1 MIAGTALREAR
12 RRKGL
17 SQRALGELTGIPQ
30 PTIAR
35 IETGLVSPRLRT
47 LARLLEACDE
57 EIRIRPRRG
66 AGVDISMSR
75 ELAKMSPRQR
85 VKYMAEAAESVA
97 RTRGRAR

>member
-1 MIAGTALREAR
+1 MDAGIALRQAR

-17 SQRALGELTGIPQ
+17 SQRALAQLTGLPQ

-35 IETGLVSPRLRT
+35 IESGRVSPRLST
-47 LARLLEACDE
+47 LTRLLEACDE

-66 AGVDISMSR
+66 LGVDISMSR

-85 VKYMAEAAESVA
+85 VEYMAEAAESVA
-97 RTRGRAR
+97 RTRGRER